1 MNSKGFTLIELLV
14 VILIIGILAGVA
26 LPQYTASVK
35 KARVMEMVTMIDQ
48 LEKAVNQY
56 RHEHNGQM
64 NGSSTDIVRYLNIKY
79 EGFTQEGDLYCNT
92 KGLCFSVAGSGDILV
107 AQYNG
112 NEIEYNLSSSHSSTG
127 WGRYYSAEDP
137 DLTKMRLESFG
148 FERDD
153 W

>member
-26 LPQYTASVK
+26 LPQYTVSVK
-35 KARVMEMVTMIDQ
+35 KARVTEMITMIDQ

-64 NGSSTDIVRYLNIKY
+64 GSSSTDIVRYLNVKY
-79 EGFTQEGDLYCNT
+79 EGFTKSGDNYCNT
-92 KGLCFSVAGSGDILV
+92 KGLCFSVAGNGAIVV

-112 NEIEYNLSSSHSSTG
+112 NTKEYDLSSSHSSDG
-127 WGRYYSAEDP
+127 WSRSYSASDP
-137 DLTKMRLESFG
+137 DLVKMRLESFG
-148 FERDD
+148 FEKR
-153 W
+153 